1 MGNLMETGRNIL
13 WDKAPNNHRIKLFNR
28 PGGVGVVGG
37 VGVGGRYGEMKSKQ
51 TSADDGG

>member
-28 PGGVGVVGG
+28 PGGVGVVG
-37 VGVGGRYGEMKSKQ
+37 VGGRYGEMKTKQ